1 MSTPSTEHRIA
12 SWPRLALAALL
23 AVALVLRLRVAW
35 AGLYTLIL
43 DVTSDDAYYYFQIAR
58 NLVDGGGVSFD
69 GETPTNGFHPLW
81 LVLLTPIAAAGG
93 DPVDTL
99 HWGLSLSALFGT
111 ATVYWVY
118 ASARTLTNNA
128 AAGLAT
134 ASFTA
139 VHPALVR
146 ESVNGLETALSV
158 CLIAWVVHRF
168 LRMASR
174 REPPRTIDYVR
185 LGLASGLM
193 LLARTDSLFVL
204 PPLALFFFA
213 RERGRRRLES
223 AVAIAAPALL
233 VLGPWIAWSLAS
245 FGTLVQISGVAIADF
260 ERQAWLAREGGSVLA
275 VLAHAWEVTQGAL
288 FRRMMHIYFVPLAAP
303 TGPFFVAAGGLL
315 AFVLLAP
322 LAPRARA
329 RRQMGLVMVPGGGI
343 LLGLLYHSAVRWW
356 LREWYFAPVAL
367 LAALLLGVALAYGH
381 SVVRETRFAE
391 RSVAAFYAVFAVGLA
406 LAFGPHMAE
415 RWGLHSPHRVNQLE
429 AARWIDAHTEPGARV
444 GSFNAGILGYFSNR
458 TVVNL
463 DGVVNA
469 DAYRAKVEKRLPE
482 YVGSMRLDYVADLKG
497 ALRPIRCGEQHDQP
511 CETVA
516 VVGERLRSFGGGRIH
531 ILATRP
537 AKETR

>member
-213 RERGRRRLES
+213 RAPWPSRHRRCSCSDRGSPGAWRASERWSRSAAWPSPTSSARHGWRGRE
-223 AVAIAAPALL
+223 
-233 VLGPWIAWSLAS
+233 
-245 FGTLVQISGVAIADF
+245 GVS
-260 ERQAWLAREGGSVLA
+260 WPCS
-275 VLAHAWEVTQGAL
+275 
-288 FRRMMHIYFVPLAAP
+288 P
-303 TGPFFVAAGGLL
+303 T
-315 AFVLLAP
+315 
-322 LAPRARA
+322 
-329 RRQMGLVMVPGGGI
+329 PG
-343 LLGLLYHSAVRWW
+343 R
-356 LREWYFAPVAL
+356 
-367 LAALLLGVALAYGH
+367 
-381 SVVRETRFAE
+381 
-391 RSVAAFYAVFAVGLA
+391 
-406 LAFGPHMAE
+406 
-415 RWGLHSPHRVNQLE
+415 
-429 AARWIDAHTEPGARV
+429 
-444 GSFNAGILGYFSNR
+444 
-458 TVVNL
+458 
-463 DGVVNA
+463 
-469 DAYRAKVEKRLPE
+469 
-482 YVGSMRLDYVADLKG
+482 
-497 ALRPIRCGEQHDQP
+497 
-511 CETVA
+511 
-516 VVGERLRSFGGGRIH
+516 
-531 ILATRP
+531 
-537 AKETR
+537 

>member
-245 FGTLVQISGVAIADF
+245 FGTLVQISGVAIAASSL
-260 ERQAWLAREGGSVLA
+260 RAGCWRSCCWLPWHRARERAGRWGSSWSRAAASCSVSSTTRRFAGGCASG
-275 VLAHAWEVTQGAL
+275 TS
-288 FRRMMHIYFVPLAAP
+288 RRSLCSPRSCSGWRWP
-303 TGPFFVAAGGLL
+303 TGTASCERPASPS
-315 AFVLLAP
+315 AP
-322 LAPRARA
+322 SPPST
-329 RRQMGLVMVPGGGI
+329 Q
-343 LLGLLYHSAVRWW
+343 SSRWGW
-356 LREWYFAPVAL
+356 P
-367 LAALLLGVALAYGH
+367 
-381 SVVRETRFAE
+381 S
-391 RSVAAFYAVFAVGLA
+391 RSVRTWPSA
-406 LAFGPHMAE
+406 
-415 RWGLHSPHRVNQLE
+415 
-429 AARWIDAHTEPGARV
+429 GAC
-444 GSFNAGILGYFSNR
+444 I
-458 TVVNL
+458 
-463 DGVVNA
+463 
-469 DAYRAKVEKRLPE
+469 
-482 YVGSMRLDYVADLKG
+482 
-497 ALRPIRCGEQHDQP
+497 RP
-511 CETVA
+511 TA
-516 VVGERLRSFGGGRIH
+516 
-531 ILATRP
+531 
-537 AKETR
+537 